1 MRNGTK
7 LMRKETVTCRFNE
20 MLVLGFRHRFS
31 HLLTMYA
38 LLTRLELVDGFER
51 LWRQNGQKSLR
62 RLLKIRTMLPPMV
75 HKSRKRPFKL
85 SISAYTSF
93 DARLPERMC
102 GEPVPKKLRKVTWGK
117 FTFLCFD
124 FANLKI

>member
-38 LLTRLELVDGFER
+38 LLTKLELVDGFEQ
-51 LWRQNGQKSLR
+51 LWRQNGQKSLKIAENPHNVGIHGAQVSFAQKAFPIIHICVHFIRCAFTRTHLR
-62 RLLKIRTMLPPMV
+62 RA
-75 HKSRKRPFKL
+75 
-85 SISAYTSF
+85 SAEET
-93 DARLPERMC
+93 
-102 GEPVPKKLRKVTWGK
+102 
-117 FTFLCFD
+117 
-124 FANLKI
+124 